1 MDTAKADFLTMVL
14 NHVRMCRLPSN
25 RKRPCQEFFSSRQG
39 FVFLILCSFSTFDA
53 DPVLAL
59 PGMNLN
65 ICESGI
71 YEQLL
76 KFFFRRIK
84 EMIIPDILF
93 FPLRQISILVNICH
107 QKEGSAC
114 FQHTP
119 HFFQV
124 FLWIRPEI
132 KAFYRDDL
140 IKSIVCKRQ

>member
-1 MDTAKADFLTMVL
+1 MKTT
-14 NHVRMCRLPSN
+14 LPGI
-25 RKRPCQEFFSSRQG
+25 FSSRQG

-76 KFFFRRIK
+76 KFFSRRIK

-93 FPLRQISILVNICH
+93 SRSVRFP
-107 QKEGSAC
+107 
-114 FQHTP
+114 F
-119 HFFQV
+119 
-124 FLWIRPEI
+124 W
-132 KAFYRDDL
+132 
-140 IKSIVCKRQ
+140 